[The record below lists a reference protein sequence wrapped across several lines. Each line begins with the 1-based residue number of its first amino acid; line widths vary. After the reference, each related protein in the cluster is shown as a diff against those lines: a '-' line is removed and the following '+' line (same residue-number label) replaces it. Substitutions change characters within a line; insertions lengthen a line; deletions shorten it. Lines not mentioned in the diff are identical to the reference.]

1 MWWKVVGLASLVIRD
16 MELTIVWKEEV
27 EFASL

>member
-16 MELTIVWKEEV
+16 MELTIVWKDEV